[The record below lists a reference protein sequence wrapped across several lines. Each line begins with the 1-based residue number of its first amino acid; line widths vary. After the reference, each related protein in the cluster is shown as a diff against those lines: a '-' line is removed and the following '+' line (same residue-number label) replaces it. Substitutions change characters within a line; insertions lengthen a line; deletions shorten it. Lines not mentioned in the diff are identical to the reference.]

1 VISARW
7 ADVRPGATVAVW
19 LLLGV
24 ASACGSESPHQAAAR
39 SQVVALDWR
48 ENCGTREDAL
58 PIETR
63 RLAVRRDRW
72 SVELAFRNETSV
84 TLTIVRPHVQ
94 GGTYFGLEPFATSA
108 RREVVER
115 AERLAAK
122 PRALADRFSPPLPRV
137 LPPGEGWSGSF
148 SGPGSLPA
156 RTPIRVVLGRF
167 IVRLGGVPRGFFDGF
182 LCISERVIRLG

>member
-1 VISARW
+1 M
-7 ADVRPGATVAVW
+7 
-19 LLLGV
+19 
-24 ASACGSESPHQAAAR
+24 
-39 SQVVALDWR
+39 ALDWH

-94 GGTYFGLEPFATSA
+94 RGTYFGLEPFATSA

-122 PRALADRFSPPLPRV
+122 PRALADRFHPALPRV

-156 RTPIRVVLGRF
+156 QTPIRVVLGRF

-182 LCISERVIRLG
+182 LCISERVVRLG